1 MFHQLSKAV
10 LLMQKGNLPQ
20 ETSEAGRPVNYERT
34 VKYALSD
41 LCHHRGIVGYKASS
55 SKSELIQLL
64 RDDDLARRLR
74 EKEDSKSRRPGTKA
88 SSHWR
93 EIGMSSGALTEITN

>member
-20 ETSEAGRPVNYERT
+20 ETSEAGRPFNYDRI
-34 VKYALSD
+34 VKNALSE
-41 LCHHRGIVGYKASS
+41 LCHQRGIMGYKASS
-55 SKSELIQLL
+55 TKAELIQLL

-74 EKEDSKSRRPGTKA
+74 EKEDSKSRRPSTKA
-88 SSHWR
+88 SPHWR
-93 EIGMSSGALTEITN
+93 EIGVSSTSRTEITS